1 MKKCYEFLIAR
12 TITKNDKGEVISSN
26 DFAGILIPD
35 AAEEELEKILEKYD
49 NDSFSLI
56 WNLENTF
63 KRTKEF
69 PWAIVFYKEEFRLA
83 GHVVSTR
90 RERKDISLTSYTMPI
105 GHSVEEHGVP
115 SISILL
121 IYSKEPL
128 RELAKKSE
136 LFNKAW
142 EQLSDCSED
151 QNWLCI
157 AESPSEEWIK
167 KASEGDDQLF
177 LEELRIDIN

>member
-83 GHVVSTR
+83 GHVIST
-90 RERKDISLTSYTMPI
+90 RKDISDVSLTCYTMPNN
-105 GHSVEEHGVP
+105 HSVEEHGVP
-115 SISILL
+115 SVSILL
-121 IYSKEPL
+121 IYSKNPL
-128 RELAKKSE
+128 KELANNSE

-142 EQLSDCSED
+142 EQLSDCVESRH
-151 QNWLCI
+151 WICI
-157 AESPSEEWIK
+157 AESPSKEWIDK
-167 KASEGDDQLF
+167 TSENDDQLF
-177 LEELRIDIN
+177 INTLSLN